1 MKKNNHKLPND
12 ISLDE
17 ILSNI
22 DSKIQDIESGKSKTS
37 ITKTRIDGVDVK
49 DIIKKID
56 TEAKK
61 IEEREKNDLQ

>member
-17 ILSNI
+17 ILSSI
-22 DSKIQDIESGKSKTS
+22 DSKIQDIESGKPKDS
-37 ITKTRIDGVDVK
+37 ITKTRIDDVDVK

-56 TEAKK
+56 NEANK
-61 IEEREKNDLQ
+61 IEKRQNNK